1 LDAIFNLLRI
11 IAIAFLAFLGGAF
24 VVLTK
29 VFPYNYVN
37 NAHEAIIAVYKQQTE
52 YESPYRTN
60 LWRKAR
66 TEERGVTIHKPGQTY
81 SGRSRRAAL
90 HFSRSAAGTA
100 ARLYPGW
107 PYRNL
112 S

>member
-29 VFPYNYVN
+29 VFPYDYLN

-52 YESPYRTN
+52 YESPIGPIFGGKREPKN
-60 LWRKAR
+60 
-66 TEERGVTIHKPGQTY
+66 
-81 SGRSRRAAL
+81 AA
-90 HFSRSAAGTA
+90 
-100 ARLYPGW
+100 
-107 PYRNL
+107 
-112 S
+112 